1 MMKRLTALFLLLV
14 MIAAMVS
21 PSIAATREPE
31 VSPQACSHDYR
42 LVDEIVVQRYHNNET
57 HRNVR
62 VRTYVCEICG
72 AADQT
77 EVGIGQYQS
86 HDGAYVSASCNGITQ
101 THTKRCTACRSL
113 YTETVRCIHAPHTG
127 SCTALPV

>member
-1 MMKRLTALFLLLV
+1 MKKQISLFLLLV
-14 MIAAMVS
+14 MLAAMVFPPVS
-21 PSIAATREPE
+21 AARGPE

-77 EVGIGQYQS
+77 EVGIGQYQIGRA
-86 HDGAYVSASCNGITQ
+86 HV
-101 THTKRCTACRSL
+101 
-113 YTETVRCIHAPHTG
+113 
-127 SCTALPV
+127 

>member
-1 MMKRLTALFLLLV
+1 ML
-14 MIAAMVS
+14 AAMVFPPVS
-21 PSIAATREPE
+21 AARGPE

-86 HDGAYVSASCNGITQ
+86 HDGAYVSASCNGTTQ
-101 THTKRCTACRSL
+101 THNMRCNTCATSYSR
-113 YTETVRCIHAPHTG
+113 TVRCINAPHSG
-127 SCTALPV
+127 SCTVLPV